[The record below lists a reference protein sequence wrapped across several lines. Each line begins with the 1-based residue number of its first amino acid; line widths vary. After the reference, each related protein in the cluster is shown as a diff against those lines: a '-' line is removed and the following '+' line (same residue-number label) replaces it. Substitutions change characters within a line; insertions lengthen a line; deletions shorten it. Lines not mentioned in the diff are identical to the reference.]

1 MIWNLHLL
9 APERAGIEKGYFSN
23 FMFKIDL
30 HVHSV
35 FSGDSTIQPEEIVSH
50 AVAAGLDAVCITEH
64 ESYSLS
70 EPFQEVSRKTHFP
83 VFLAVEYRAL
93 EGHLLIFG
101 VKVGAADLF
110 PRLTM
115 QKAVDWVHSRGGVA
129 VPAHPY
135 EISMTGSSLGDEV
148 LKLRGLIA
156 LETVNGSLS
165 EEANLKAGVAAA
177 QLGIRG
183 IGGSDAHGIQ
193 ALGKAYTAF
202 PEPIRTMDELVSAL
216 RRGGYTACRN
226 NGRNN
231 GPEVRARIWNGK

>member
-1 MIWNLHLL
+1 
-9 APERAGIEKGYFSN
+9 
-23 FMFKIDL
+23 MFNIDL

-50 AVAAGLDAVCITEH
+50 AVAAGLDAVCVTEH
-64 ESYSLS
+64 DSYSS
-70 EPFQEVSRKTHFP
+70 SKPFQEISRKTHFP
-83 VFLAVEYRAL
+83 IFRAVEYRSL

-101 VKVGAADLF
+101 LKVRRADLF

-115 QKAVDWVHSRGGVA
+115 QQAVDWVHSRGGVA

-135 EISMTGSSLGDEV
+135 EISMTGSSLGDAV
-148 LKLRGLIA
+148 LNLRGLIA

-165 EEANLKAGVAAA
+165 EEANLKAGRAAA
-177 QLGIRG
+177 QLGLQG

-202 PEPIRTMDELVSAL
+202 PEPIGTIDELVSAL
-216 RRGGYTACRN
+216 RRGGYTPHRN
-226 NGRNN
+226 
-231 GPEVRARIWNGK
+231 RIQKGEW